1 MKPLGEDQSGPDRRR
16 PAVRRPLVAGLA
28 LSALGHLLAL
38 VAYSFATGPA
48 PGEPIP
54 SARPQTAAPA
64 GTQVVR
70 IVEIGTSP
78 SGDPE
83 DPVEIDDPDP
93 PAVVPEVPVLEGDQ
107 PEWTMPRYRSVA
119 ERLRSRPGDARLWM
133 PVDPALVE
141 LTAHEI
147 LELEIKIALEAMHDS
162 AVAQAERTRAA
173 LDWTRTDE
181 DGNKWGVS
189 PGRIHLGK
197 ITVPLP
203 FGFGLPPDYSG
214 ERAEMAF
221 RIADIDR
228 AAGSVAARRSW
239 KERAEIM
246 RRRREERRKAEE
258 EQADDKQAQ
267 AQVKPDTVPGAPRR
281 NR

>member
-1 MKPLGEDQSGPDRRR
+1 MTPPAEDQPGSERRR
-16 PAVRRPLVAGLA
+16 RAARRPLVAGLA

-38 VAYSFATGPA
+38 VAYSFAGPA
-48 PGEPIP
+48 PGEPPPFVRP
-54 SARPQTAAPA
+54 SAAAPA

-70 IVEIGTSP
+70 IVEIDTP
-78 SGDPE
+78 SGEPE
-83 DPVEIDDPDP
+83 DPVRIDDPNPPDVQLQPPELEVDP
-93 PAVVPEVPVLEGDQ
+93 RD
-107 PEWTMPRYRSVA
+107 WTLPRYRSAA

-133 PVDPALVE
+133 PLDPALVE

-162 AVAQAERTRAA
+162 AAAQAERARAA

-203 FGFGLPPDYSG
+203 FGFGPPPDYTG
-214 ERAEMAF
+214 DRADMAF

-246 RRRREERRKAEE
+246 KRRREERRKAEE
-258 EQADDKQAQ
+258 EQAGEKQAQ
-267 AQVKPDTVPGAPRR
+267 TQVKPDTVPAASRR

>member
-1 MKPLGEDQSGPDRRR
+1 MTPPGEDQPSPDRRR
-16 PAVRRPLVAGLA
+16 RAARRPLVAGLA

-38 VAYSFATGPA
+38 IAYSFATGPG
-48 PGEPIP
+48 PGEPP
-54 SARPQTAAPA
+54 PFARAPTAAPG

-78 SGDPE
+78 SGEPE
-83 DPVEIDDPDP
+83 DPVEIDAPDA
-93 PAVVPEVPVLEGDQ
+93 PAVVPEVPALEGG

-133 PVDPALVE
+133 PMDPALME

-162 AVAQAERTRAA
+162 AVAESERTRAA

-203 FGFGLPPDYSG
+203 FGFGPPPDYSG
-214 ERAEMAF
+214 DRAEMAF

-239 KERAEIM
+239 KERVEIM
-246 RRRREERRKAEE
+246 RRRREERRRAQEE
-258 EQADDKQAQ
+258 EADGKQVQ
-267 AQVKPDTVPGAPRR
+267 VQVKPDTVPATPRR

>member
-1 MKPLGEDQSGPDRRR
+1 MTPGEEQPGADRARH
-16 PAVRRPLVAGLA
+16 AARRPLVAGLA
-28 LSALGHLLAL
+28 LSALAHLLGL
-38 VAYSFATGPA
+38 LAYSFSTAPA
-48 PGEPIP
+48 PGAPTPAARPP
-54 SARPQTAAPA
+54 SAAPG

-70 IVEIGTSP
+70 LVETGTSA
-78 SGDPE
+78 SGEPRDPIRIE
-83 DPVEIDDPDP
+83 DPDQ
-93 PAVVPEVPVLEGDQ
+93 PAVQPQAPALEDDL
-107 PEWTMPRYRSVA
+107 PAWTPRRYSSAA
-119 ERLRSRPGDARLWM
+119 ERLRSRSGDARLWM
-133 PVDPALVE
+133 PMDPALVE
-141 LTAHEI
+141 LTDHEL
-147 LELEIKIALEAMHDS
+147 LELELMIALEAMNDS
-162 AVAQAERTRAA
+162 AVAQAERARAA

-203 FGFGLPPDYSG
+203 FGFGPPPDYTG

-246 RRRREERRKAEE
+246 RRRREERRQAEE
-258 EQADDKQAQ
+258 EQAAAAKAR
-267 AQVKPDTVPGAPRR
+267 AKPDTIPPASRR
-281 NR
+281 IP

>member
-1 MKPLGEDQSGPDRRR
+1 MRRR
-16 PAVRRPLVAGLA
+16 ATVRPLVAGLA

-38 VAYSFATGPA
+38 LAYSFGAPEPGGPTLAFRPPPAA
-48 PGEPIP
+48 PGG
-54 SARPQTAAPA
+54 AR
-64 GTQVVR
+64 VVR
-70 IVEIGTSP
+70 IVETGAP
-78 SGDPE
+78 LSGEPE
-83 DPVEIDDPDP
+83 DPIRIDDPSE
-93 PAVVPEVPVLEGDQ
+93 PAVEYQPPTLEGD
-107 PEWTMPRYRSVA
+107 PAPWTPRRYLSAA

-133 PVDPALVE
+133 PIDPALVA
-141 LTAHEI
+141 LSPHEI
-147 LELEIKIALEAMHDS
+147 LELEVKIALEAMNDS
-162 AVAQAERTRAA
+162 AVAAAERARAA

-203 FGFGLPPDYSG
+203 FGFGPPPDYNG

-221 RIADIDR
+221 RVADIDR
-228 AAGSVAARRSW
+228 AAGSIAARRSW

-258 EQADDKQAQ
+258 ERAET
-267 AQVKPDTVPGAPRR
+267 KPDTIPATLRPVR
-281 NR
+281 